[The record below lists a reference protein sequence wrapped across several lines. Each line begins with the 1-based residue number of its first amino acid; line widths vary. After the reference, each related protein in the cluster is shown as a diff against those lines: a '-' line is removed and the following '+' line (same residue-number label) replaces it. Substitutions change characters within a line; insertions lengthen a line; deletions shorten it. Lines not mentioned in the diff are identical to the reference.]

1 MKSREDILHDKV
13 EKIYKNRAAAD
24 FEEEKRKLNWEAN
37 FSYRILAD
45 QLSPNFTHVRGC

>member
-13 EKIYKNRAAAD
+13 EKIYKNRAAD

-37 FSYRILAD
+37 FSYRILITSA
-45 QLSPNFTHVRGC
+45 LTSPMLEDAE